1 MLPQTRIPVTK
12 TVSTPPVLYRIY
24 GQERWI
30 FSGLLITLPLA
41 FVCGPVL
48 ALPPSPPG
56 AGAAYFDQG
65 IGVYWPYHATFML
78 TGFILLLTG
87 FIVARYHKT
96 KDWYKT
102 HTILQVCGGACILA
116 GITVGVYMVTLSG
129 LPSFRNIHE
138 VFGIITGFLVI
149 IALVLGYSVRRVHT
163 TKNVVRTS
171 HRWLGRITI
180 ALMAVT
186 IILGIFFLSL
196 ILRR

>member
-1 MLPQTRIPVTK
+1 MTK
-12 TVSTPPVLYRIY
+12 IASTPPAPCRIY
-24 GQERWI
+24 GQKRWI
-30 FSGLLITLPLA
+30 FSRLLI
-41 FVCGPVL
+41 VL
-48 ALPPSPPG
+48 ALAAVCCPALALSPTAPPG
-56 AGAAYFDQG
+56 AGYFDQG
-65 IGVYWPYHATFML
+65 IGIYWPYHATLML

-116 GITVGVYMVTLSG
+116 GIAVGVYMVMLSG
-129 LPSFRNIHE
+129 LPPLRNIHE
-138 VFGIITGFLVI
+138 IFGIVTGILVI
-149 IALVLGYSVRRVHT
+149 IALLLGYSVRRVHT
-163 TKNVVRTS
+163 TKTVVRTS

-186 IILGIFFLSL
+186 IVLGIIFLSL